1 MLVIFFIPT
10 LKSLPL
16 LSLLILKYYNSPN
29 CLKVANAC
37 KCLVLC
43 TNHNL
48 QLSSGLNLLSSFS
61 FSHFKDRGLRFQRR
75 DDLLSTLLWQN
86 TNQIAGL
93 ILVLLSYRRSR
104 EGQGNSNL
112 AYGTINVYPKIL
124 YCSPVSSALMILVE
138 DLYDSFQCVENSL
151 LSLVYPISSRHF
163 CQAGQDMTTLISPSL
178 PFLVHGKLTP
188 CLKNLLD
195 PRLLPKWQYSF
206 SHMSSTVGM

>member
-1 MLVIFFIPT
+1 MYSTCNLCWTSVTYDESKPNTTFLFYRLFKFHLMLVIFLIST

-16 LSLLILKYYNSPN
+16 LSLLILKYYNSLN

-61 FSHFKDRGLRFQRR
+61 FSHFKDRGLRFQCR
-75 DDLLSTLLWQN
+75 DDLLSALLWHN

-104 EGQGNSNL
+104 EG
-112 AYGTINVYPKIL
+112 
-124 YCSPVSSALMILVE
+124 
-138 DLYDSFQCVENSL
+138 
-151 LSLVYPISSRHF
+151 
-163 CQAGQDMTTLISPSL
+163 
-178 PFLVHGKLTP
+178 
-188 CLKNLLD
+188 
-195 PRLLPKWQYSF
+195 
-206 SHMSSTVGM
+206 